1 MSYSVSAWETLRASG
16 KCEKGIA
23 MPLEPGTDCEDK
35 DKCEGT
41 CGASL
46 VVAGVTVPIC
56 CMGKLIS
63 VKFRNFRTQEA
74 LL

>member
-1 MSYSVSAWETLRASG
+1 MSYSVSAYETLRASG
-16 KCEKGIA
+16 QCEKGMA
-23 MPLEPGTDCEDK
+23 MPMEPGTDCEDK

-41 CGASL
+41 CGNQL
-46 VVAGVTVPIC
+46 VVAGTIIQIC
-56 CMGKLIS
+56 CMGKLIT